1 MTPREI
7 RFGLD
12 GLTGIAVVSV
22 AAALAL
28 LTWTLAGYSSTASPV
43 SAAVGAYLPP
53 SPAPDLAPLINLPP
67 FGKATT
73 APAAVA
79 AGADLVLHGILLTNP
94 ASASTVLIAARG
106 QDPVSYPIGGVLPS
120 GGTIDSIGE
129 DFVLL
134 RSGGQYLTLYFPD
147 DPRGRQPSAPGAPNA
162 APPGSP
168 AAAPPPITQPGPP
181 APGAGPSASGV
192 DAMRALLPPSAT
204 GALVLRPGVPPP
216 PPPAPNSGQNSGNGN
231 GLIDRRGA
239 AVTPRQ

>member
-53 SPAPDLAPLINLPP
+53 SPAPDLTALVNLPP

-73 APAAVA
+73 ALVAVA
-79 AGADLVLHGILLTNP
+79 AGSDLVLHGILLTTP
-94 ASASTVLIAARG
+94 VAASTVLIALPG
-106 QDPVSYPIGGVLPS
+106 QDPVSYPIGAVLPS

-134 RSGGQYLTLYFPD
+134 RSGDRSLTLYFPD
-147 DPRGRQPSAPGAPNA
+147 DPRARQAGLPGAPNA
-162 APPGSP
+162 AP
-168 AAAPPPITQPGPP
+168 AP
-181 APGAGPSASGV
+181 APQLAPAIPGTGPSASGA
-192 DAMRALLPPSAT
+192 DAIRALLPPSSV
-204 GALVLRPGVPPP
+204 GAPAPRSVIPPP
-216 PPPAPNSGQNSGNGN
+216 PPPPPPVSNQNSGNGN

-239 AVTPRQ
+239 AVTPRP

>member
-28 LTWTLAGYSSTASPV
+28 LTWTIAGYSSTASPV
-43 SAAVGAYLPP
+43 SAAAGAYLPP
-53 SPAPDLAPLINLPP
+53 SPAPDLTALVNLPP
-67 FGKATT
+67 FGRATT
-73 APAAVA
+73 APASVA
-79 AGADLVLHGILLTNP
+79 AGSDLVLHGILLTTP
-94 ASASTVLIAARG
+94 VAASTVLIASPG
-106 QDPVSYPIGGVLPS
+106 QDPVSYPIGGVLPN

-134 RSGGQYLTLYFPD
+134 RSGDRYLTLYFPD
-147 DPRGRQPSAPGAPNA
+147 DPRARQPGQPGTPNA
-162 APPGSP
+162 APAP
-168 AAAPPPITQPGPP
+168 APPPAP
-181 APGAGPSASGV
+181 AVPGAGPSASGV
-192 DAMRALLPPSAT
+192 DAIRALLPPSSI
-204 GALVLRPGVPPP
+204 GAPVPRPVAPPPQPPP
-216 PPPAPNSGQNSGNGN
+216 PNPGQNSGNGN

>member
-53 SPAPDLAPLINLPP
+53 SPAPDLTALVNLPP
-67 FGKATT
+67 FGKATS
-73 APAAVA
+73 APASVA
-79 AGADLVLHGILLTNP
+79 AGSDLVLHGILLTTP
-94 ASASTVLIAARG
+94 VAASTVLIALPG

-120 GGTIDSIGE
+120 GGIIDSIGE

-134 RSGGQYLTLYFPD
+134 RNGTQNLTLYFPD
-147 DPRGRQPSAPGAPNA
+147 DPRARQPNSPGALNA
-162 APPGSP
+162 AP
-168 AAAPPPITQPGPP
+168 APWLGP
-181 APGAGPSASGV
+181 APAIPGAAPSASGV
-192 DAMRALLPPSAT
+192 DAIRALLPPSSV
-204 GALVLRPGVPPP
+204 GAPVPRPVVPP
-216 PPPAPNSGQNSGNGN
+216 PPPAPPVPDQNSGNGN
-231 GLIDRRGA
+231 GLIDRQGA
-239 AVTPRQ
+239 AVTPRP

>member
-43 SAAVGAYLPP
+43 SAVAGAYLPP
-53 SPAPDLAPLINLPP
+53 SPAPDLTALVNLPP

-79 AGADLVLHGILLTNP
+79 ARSDLVLHGILLTTP
-94 ASASTVLIAARG
+94 VAASTVLIALPG
-106 QDPVSYPIGGVLPS
+106 QDPVSYPIGAVLPS
-120 GGTIDSIGE
+120 GGTIDSVGE
-129 DFVLL
+129 DYVLL
-134 RSGGQYLTLYFPD
+134 RSGDGYLTLYFPD
-147 DPRGRQPSAPGAPNA
+147 DPRGRQPSPPGAPNA
-162 APPGSP
+162 APAPAPQPAPAIPGS
-168 AAAPPPITQPGPP
+168 A
-181 APGAGPSASGV
+181 PSASGV
-192 DAMRALLPPSAT
+192 DAMRALLPSST
-204 GALVLRPGVPPP
+204 LGAPVPRSSVPPAPPP
-216 PPPAPNSGQNSGNGN
+216 PPPVPDQNSGSGN

-239 AVTPRQ
+239 AVTPRP

>member
-22 AAALAL
+22 SAALAM
-28 LTWTLAGYSSTASPV
+28 LTWTLAGYSSAASPV
-43 SAAVGAYLPP
+43 SAAVGAYVPP
-53 SPAPDLAPLINLPP
+53 SPAPDVNALINLPP
-67 FGKATT
+67 FGKATI
-73 APAAVA
+73 APATVA
-79 AGADLVLHGILLTNP
+79 AGSDLVLHGILLTTP
-94 ASASTVLIAARG
+94 VAASTVLIAAPG
-106 QDPVSYPIGGVLPS
+106 QDPVSYPIGGVLPN
-120 GGTIDSIGE
+120 GGTVDSIGE
-129 DFVLL
+129 DFVLI

-147 DPRGRQPSAPGAPNA
+147 DPRGRQPNAPGAPNA

-168 AAAPPPITQPGPP
+168 TAAPPPTTQPGPP
-181 APGAGPSASGV
+181 VPGAGPSASGV

-204 GALVLRPGVPPP
+204 APLVLRPGVPPP
-216 PPPAPNSGQNSGNGN
+216 PPPPNSGQNSGNSN